1 MKNLFLLLLICVIN
15 IGAWGQTLTGNP
27 KKLIVKTEVDTLIY
41 EIGMASSPSDG
52 LLEFLQ
58 KNGCY
63 DSTAINDYIKGF
75 VETVKKP
82 STNKAYD
89 LGKHHAM
96 QIMNQL
102 IPEIS
107 KQIYGEGATE
117 NINIDLFLA
126 GFLDMIEGKSRLIV
140 NGEPVT
146 QAVAY
151 NELNERIQSL
161 IEKREAETYL
171 PNLLAGEAFLAKKAK
186 EPGVMALEQGVLYK
200 VIKTGANDS
209 KHPTLDNTV
218 KIAYKGSTIEGEVF
232 DESEVSEFPL
242 SQLIEGWQ
250 IALPKMTVGSKWTIY
265 LPYEVA
271 YGKRGS
277 LPSIK
282 PYSVLIFEIELLD
295 ILP

>member
-1 MKNLFLLLLICVIN
+1 
-15 IGAWGQTLTGNP
+15 
-27 KKLIVKTEVDTLIY
+27 
-41 EIGMASSPSDG
+41 
-52 LLEFLQ
+52 
-58 KNGCY
+58 
-63 DSTAINDYIKGF
+63 
-75 VETVKKP
+75 
-82 STNKAYD
+82 
-89 LGKHHAM
+89 
-96 QIMNQL
+96 
-102 IPEIS
+102 
-107 KQIYGEGATE
+107 
-117 NINIDLFLA
+117 
-126 GFLDMIEGKSRLIV
+126 
-140 NGEPVT
+140 
-146 QAVAY
+146 
-151 NELNERIQSL
+151 
-161 IEKREAETYL
+161 
-171 PNLLAGEAFLAKKAK
+171 
-186 EPGVMALEQGVLYK
+186 MALEQGVLYK

>member
-1 MKNLFLLLLICVIN
+1 MKKLFFVLLTFVISV
-15 IGAWGQTLTGNP
+15 GAWGQTSTVNTN
-27 KKLIVKTEVDTLIY
+27 KLILKTETDTIIY
-41 EIGMASSPSDG
+41 ELGVASSPADM
-52 LLEFLQ
+52 LFDFL
-58 KNGCY
+58 KRMECY
-63 DSTAINDYIKGF
+63 DSTATDLYIKGF
-75 VETVKKP
+75 IDGFKITTK
-82 STNKAYD
+82 NKAYE
-89 LGKHHAM
+89 LGKQHGM
-96 QIMNQL
+96 QILIQS
-102 IPEIS
+102 IPEVA
-107 KQIYGEGATE
+107 KQIYGEE
-117 NINIDLFLA
+117 SSEKLNVNLFVA
-126 GFLDMIEGKSRLIV
+126 GFLDMIKGESRLIID
-140 NGEPVT
+140 GKPIT
-146 QAVAY
+146 QAMAQMDFQQR
-151 NELNERIQSL
+151 LQSL

-171 PNLLAGEAFLAKKAK
+171 PNRLAGEEFLAKMAK

-242 SQLIEGWQ
+242 NQLIEGWQ

>member
-1 MKNLFLLLLICVIN
+1 MKKLFFVLLTFVISV
-15 IGAWGQTLTGNP
+15 GAWGQTSTGNTN
-27 KKLIVKTEVDTLIY
+27 KLILKTETDTIIY
-41 EIGMASSPSDG
+41 ELGVASSPAEMLFD
-52 LLEFLQ
+52 FLQ
-58 KNGCY
+58 RMECY
-63 DSTAINDYIKGF
+63 DSTATDDYIKGF
-75 VETVKKP
+75 IDGFKITTK
-82 STNKAYD
+82 NKAYE
-89 LGKHHAM
+89 LGKQHGM
-96 QIMNQL
+96 QILIQS
-102 IPEIS
+102 IPEVA
-107 KQIYGEGATE
+107 KQIYGEE
-117 NINIDLFLA
+117 SSEKLNVNLFVA
-126 GFLDMIEGKSRLIV
+126 GFLDMIKGESRLIID
-140 NGEPVT
+140 GKPIT
-146 QAVAY
+146 QAMAQMDFQQR
-151 NELNERIQSL
+151 LQSL
-161 IEKREAETYL
+161 KEKREAETYL
-171 PNLLAGEAFLAKKAK
+171 PNRLAGEAFLAKMAK

-232 DESEVSEFPL
+232 DESEVSEFLL

-250 IALPKMTVGSKWTIY
+250 IALPKMTVGSKWVIY

>member
-1 MKNLFLLLLICVIN
+1 MKKLLFLLLFFGISI
-15 IGAWGQTLTGNP
+15 ASWAQTTTVNTN
-27 KKLIVKTEVDTLIY
+27 KLILKTETDTIIY
-41 EIGMASSPSDG
+41 ELGVASSPAEMLFD
-52 LLEFLQ
+52 FLQ
-58 KNGCY
+58 RMECY
-63 DSTAINDYIKGF
+63 DSTATDDYIKGF
-75 VETVKKP
+75 IDGFKITTK
-82 STNKAYD
+82 NKAYE
-89 LGKHHAM
+89 LGKQHGM
-96 QIMNQL
+96 QILIQS
-102 IPEIS
+102 IPEVA
-107 KQIYGEGATE
+107 KQIYGEE
-117 NINIDLFLA
+117 SSEKLNVNLFVA
-126 GFLDMIEGKSRLIV
+126 GFLDMIKGDSRLIID
-140 NGEPVT
+140 GKPIT
-146 QAVAY
+146 QAMAQMDFQQR
-151 NELNERIQSL
+151 LQSL
-161 IEKREAETYL
+161 KEKREAETYL
-171 PNLLAGEAFLAKKAK
+171 PNRLAGEAFLAKMAK

-232 DESEVSEFPL
+232 DESEVSEFLL

-250 IALPKMTVGSKWTIY
+250 IALPKMTVGSKWVIY

>member
-1 MKNLFLLLLICVIN
+1 MKKLFFLLLTFIISV
-15 IGAWGQTLTGNP
+15 GAWGQTSTGNP
-27 KKLIVKTEVDTLIY
+27 NKLILQTETDTIIY
-41 EIGMASSPSDG
+41 ELGVASSPADM
-52 LLEFLQ
+52 LFDFLQ
-58 KNGCY
+58 RMECY
-63 DSTAINDYIKGF
+63 DSTATDLYIKGF
-75 VETVKKP
+75 IDGFKITTK
-82 STNKAYD
+82 NKAYE
-89 LGKHHAM
+89 LGKQHGM
-96 QIMNQL
+96 QILIQS
-102 IPEIS
+102 IPEIA
-107 KQIYGEGATE
+107 KQIYGEE
-117 NINIDLFLA
+117 SSEKLNVNLFVA
-126 GFLDMIEGKSRLIV
+126 GFLDMIKGESRLIID
-140 NGEPVT
+140 GKPIT
-146 QAVAY
+146 QAMAQMDFQQR
-151 NELNERIQSL
+151 LQSL
-161 IEKREAETYL
+161 KEKREAETYL
-171 PNLLAGEAFLAKKAK
+171 PNLLAGEAFLAKMAK

-232 DESEVSEFPL
+232 DESEVSEFLL

-250 IALPKMTVGSKWTIY
+250 IALPKMTVGSKWVIY

>member
-1 MKNLFLLLLICVIN
+1 MKKLFFLLLFFGISI
-15 IGAWGQTLTGNP
+15 ASWAQTTTVNTN
-27 KKLIVKTEVDTLIY
+27 KLILKTETDTIIY
-41 EIGMASSPSDG
+41 ELGVASSPAEMLFD
-52 LLEFLQ
+52 FLQ
-58 KNGCY
+58 RMECY
-63 DSTAINDYIKGF
+63 DSTATDDYIKGF
-75 VETVKKP
+75 IDGFKITTK
-82 STNKAYD
+82 NKAYE
-89 LGKHHAM
+89 LGKQHGM
-96 QIMNQL
+96 QILIQS
-102 IPEIS
+102 IPEVA
-107 KQIYGEGATE
+107 KQIYGEE
-117 NINIDLFLA
+117 SSEKLNVNLFVA
-126 GFLDMIEGKSRLIV
+126 GFLDMIKGESRLIID
-140 NGEPVT
+140 GKPIT
-146 QAVAY
+146 QAMAQMDFQQR
-151 NELNERIQSL
+151 LQSL
-161 IEKREAETYL
+161 KEKREAETYL
-171 PNLLAGEAFLAKKAK
+171 PNRLAGEAFLAKMAK

-232 DESEVSEFPL
+232 DESEVSEFLL

-250 IALPKMTVGSKWTIY
+250 IALPKMTVGSKWVIY

>member
-1 MKNLFLLLLICVIN
+1 MIPKEDNSSITVRAAIKDIN
-15 IGAWGQTLTGNP
+15 EREIIACTKYDASLE
-27 KKLIVKTEVDTLIY
+27 VKTQQEVVVSFISDDGIY
-41 EIGMASSPSDG
+41 RTKTNLKSFENDEPYTFFY
-52 LLEFLQ
+52 LETP
-58 KNGCY
+58 
-63 DSTAINDYIKGF
+63 D
-75 VETVKKP
+75 
-82 STNKAYD
+82 
-89 LGKHHAM
+89 
-96 QIMNQL
+96 
-102 IPEIS
+102 
-107 KQIYGEGATE
+107 
-117 NINIDLFLA
+117 NIEYHQNREYFRVPMVCDC
-126 GFLDMIEGKSRLIV
+126 EYKVIV

-146 QAVAY
+146 QVVAY
-151 NELNERIQSL
+151 SELNERIQSL
-161 IEKREAETYL
+161 IEKREAGTYL
-171 PNLLAGEAFLAKKAK
+171 PNLLAGEAFLAKMAK

>member
-1 MKNLFLLLLICVIN
+1 MKNLFFVLLTFVISV
-15 IGAWGQTLTGNP
+15 GAWGQTSTVNTN
-27 KKLIVKTEVDTLIY
+27 KLILKTETDTIIY
-41 EIGMASSPSDG
+41 ELGVASSPADM
-52 LLEFLQ
+52 LFDFLQ
-58 KNGCY
+58 RMECY
-63 DSTAINDYIKGF
+63 DSTATDLYIKGF
-75 VETVKKP
+75 IDGFKITTK
-82 STNKAYD
+82 NKAYE
-89 LGKHHAM
+89 LGKQHGM
-96 QIMNQL
+96 QILIQS
-102 IPEIS
+102 IPEVA
-107 KQIYGEGATE
+107 KQIYGEE
-117 NINIDLFLA
+117 SSEKLNVNLFVA
-126 GFLDMIEGKSRLIV
+126 GFLDMIKGESRLIID
-140 NGEPVT
+140 GKPIT
-146 QAVAY
+146 QAMAQMDFQQR
-151 NELNERIQSL
+151 LQSL
-161 IEKREAETYL
+161 KEKREAETYL
-171 PNLLAGEAFLAKKAK
+171 PNRLAGEAFLAKMAK

-232 DESEVSEFPL
+232 DESEVSEFLL

-250 IALPKMTVGSKWTIY
+250 IALPKMTVGSKWVIY

>member
-1 MKNLFLLLLICVIN
+1 MKKLFFLLLFFGISI
-15 IGAWGQTLTGNP
+15 ASWAQTTTVNTN
-27 KKLIVKTEVDTLIY
+27 KLILKTETDTIIY
-41 EIGMASSPSDG
+41 ELGVASSPADM
-52 LLEFLQ
+52 LFDFLQ
-58 KNGCY
+58 RMECY
-63 DSTAINDYIKGF
+63 DSTATDLYIKGF
-75 VETVKKP
+75 IDGFKITTK
-82 STNKAYD
+82 NKAYE
-89 LGKHHAM
+89 LGKQHGM
-96 QIMNQL
+96 QILIQS
-102 IPEIS
+102 IPEVA
-107 KQIYGEGATE
+107 KQIYGEE
-117 NINIDLFLA
+117 SSEKLNVNLFVA
-126 GFLDMIEGKSRLIV
+126 GFLDMIKGESRLIID
-140 NGEPVT
+140 GKPIT
-146 QAVAY
+146 QAMAQMDFQQR
-151 NELNERIQSL
+151 LQSL
-161 IEKREAETYL
+161 KEKREAETYL
-171 PNLLAGEAFLAKKAK
+171 PNRLAGEAFLAKMAK

-232 DESEVSEFPL
+232 DESEVSEFLL

>member
-1 MKNLFLLLLICVIN
+1 MKKLFFALLTFVISV
-15 IGAWGQTLTGNP
+15 GAWGQTSTGNP
-27 KKLIVKTEVDTLIY
+27 NKLILQTEVDTILY
-41 EIGMASSPSDG
+41 EIGMVQSPSDR
-52 LLEFLQ
+52 LFEFLQ
-58 KNGCY
+58 SMGCY
-63 DSTAINDYIKGF
+63 DSTATDDYIKGF
-75 VETVKKP
+75 VETLKTPPK
-82 STNKAYD
+82 NKAYD
-89 LGKHHAM
+89 LGRQHALQFIN
-96 QIMNQL
+96 QIF
-102 IPEIS
+102 PELT
-107 KQIYGEGATE
+107 KQIYGEDATE
-117 NINIDLFLA
+117 SVNIDIFLA
-126 GFLDMIEGKSRLIV
+126 GFLDMTEGKSRLIV

-146 QAVAY
+146 QVVAY

-161 IEKREAETYL
+161 IEKREAGTYL
-171 PNLLAGEAFLAKKAK
+171 PNLLAGEAFLAKMAK

-200 VIKTGANDS
+200 VIKTGANDG

-242 SQLIEGWQ
+242 NQLIEGWQ

>member
-75 VETVKKP
+75 VETVKKT

-140 NGEPVT
+140 DGEPIT
-146 QAVAY
+146 
-151 NELNERIQSL
+151 QSL
-161 IEKREAETYL
+161 AYYELEHRIKAIVEKREAEEYL
-171 PNLLAGEAFLAKKAK
+171 PNRLAGEAFLAKMAK

-200 VIKTGANDS
+200 VIKTGANDG

-242 SQLIEGWQ
+242 NQLIEGWQ